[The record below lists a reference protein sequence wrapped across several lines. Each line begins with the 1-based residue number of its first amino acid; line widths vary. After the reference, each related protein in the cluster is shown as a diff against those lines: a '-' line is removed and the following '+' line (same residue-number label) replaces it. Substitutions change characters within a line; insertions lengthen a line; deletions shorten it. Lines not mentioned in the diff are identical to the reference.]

1 MASDHDE
8 SDDEFAGLIAAS
20 KVSWSAP
27 APTRSRKRGRE
38 TAVDAD
44 DAAPPAARTPAP
56 PREGASPARGATPRG
71 GSAAG
76 RRRSTPTPADVAG
89 SMPPPPPRRV
99 VDASDDASDD
109 ETTPIVPDLAP
120 SGPKGRGTS
129 KYYGVGRN
137 RRGGPEWQA
146 KIKLGKQLG
155 YDPPETKF
163 VGRYSTELAAA
174 RAVDLYIHEHM
185 PSLSAK
191 ANFPRGHVYDIA
203 PPGPMGRGAS
213 KYYGVTRNHGRGAK
227 WLAEIY
233 LGKKLG
239 YNPPSK
245 KHIGRYSTELEAAQ
259 AIDDYIYANVR
270 GLIPKA
276 NFPRDDYVVSFSTT
290 L

>member
-89 SMPPPPPRRV
+89 SMPPPPPRCV
-99 VDASDDASDD
+99 VNASDDASDDD

-120 SGPKGRGTS
+120 SGPKGRGSS
-129 KYYGVGRN
+129 KYYGVSRYRGR
-137 RRGGPEWQA
+137 GAEWQA
-146 KIKLGKQLG
+146 RIYLGKKLG
-155 YDPPETKF
+155 YDPPTTKNL
-163 VGRYSTELAAA
+163 GQYSTELAAA
-174 RAVDLYIHEHM
+174 QAVDLYIHEHV

-191 ANFPRGHVYDIA
+191 ANFPRGHAYGIA
-203 PPGPMGRGAS
+203 PPGPTRPPTS
-213 KYYGVTRNHGRGAK
+213 KYYGVSRRRGGERWK
-227 WLAEIY
+227 AEVY

-239 YNPPSK
+239 YDPPEM
-245 KHIGRYSTELEAAQ
+245 KHIGSYSTELAA
-259 AIDDYIYANVR
+259 AHAVDDYIYANVR

-276 NFPRDDYVVSFSTT
+276 NFPRDN
-290 L
+290 